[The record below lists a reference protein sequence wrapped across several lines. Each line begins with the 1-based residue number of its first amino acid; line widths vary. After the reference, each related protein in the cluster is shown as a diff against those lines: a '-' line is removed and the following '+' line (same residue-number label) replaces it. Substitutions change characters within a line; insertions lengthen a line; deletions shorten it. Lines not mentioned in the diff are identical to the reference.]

1 MPFSRR
7 ARAWVPRGTG
17 AKLAAAV
24 VWGDRLL
31 RFCARWGVPG
41 ALGFVIVSGPLLSR
55 IGGGLAPYPGLR
67 SLHVLAGLGLV
78 LALLYHAG
86 VGAFGAAM
94 ALGKRLR
101 QPRHGHG
108 RSPGRAGVILFAI
121 HGSLLAAM
129 LWSGIERHAGQRW
142 GVAIVPLFSATEW
155 SLLHRLLA
163 PYYLAA
169 LLIYWF
175 VKSRLAW
182 RTLLD
187 QLRRP

>member
-1 MPFSRR
+1 MPFSKR

-17 AKLAAAV
+17 AKVAAAV

-31 RFCARWGVPG
+31 RFCARWGVPA

-67 SLHVLAGLGLV
+67 SLHGLAGLGLG
-78 LALLYHAG
+78 LAVLYHAG
-86 VGAFGAAM
+86 VWALGAA
-94 ALGKRLR
+94 LGLWKRLR
-101 QPRHGHG
+101 ARGPGAKP
-108 RSPGRAGVILFAI
+108 SPGGKHLALAAI
-121 HGSLLAAM
+121 HGALLSAL
-129 LWSGIERHAGQRW
+129 LWSGIERYAGQRW
-142 GVAIVPLFSATEW
+142 GRAIVPLLSATEW